1 MREIDAFK
9 LSLGELVG
17 RTIERVET
25 REMVAHELHYGD
37 RIDYTEVTLHLVGGG
52 DFVFAQEQ
60 SDTVADSAMPLDE
73 YQELYPDDDQ
83 EVD

>member
-1 MREIDAFK
+1 MSTDYLD
-9 LSLGELVG
+9 LSNLVG

-25 REMVAHELHYGD
+25 RAMVAHDLHYGD
-37 RIDYTEVTLHLVGGG
+37 RFDYTEITLHLVGGG
-52 DFVFAQEQ
+52 EVVFAQN
-60 SDTVADSAMPLDE
+60 DTEVTDGSVMPLEE